1 MYPVTAKWKEETEQ
15 TLRNPS
21 YVRIVFGV
29 TDPDA
34 PGLSTQTDNGHLPYS
49 DVDSVDVGTTAPS
62 TYQTLERNRFIL
74 DGKNPLPPESNP
86 IYQGYAGLTI
96 SGDAG
101 TYTVQPL
108 VKISF
113 GDYVQ
118 FPGLTFQFDDSMGD
132 YPNSFRILA
141 KKDSVSVF
149 DKTYSPDTT
158 YWEMEDQ
165 IPLCNELSFYWL
177 NSNIPHRRARL
188 LSLTYGLVSRLG
200 SDDIASCSSTKE
212 IDLLSSKIPKQEF
225 EFTLIDT
232 QRRYDP
238 ENPSGLWEYL
248 ESRQPVNYQYGY
260 ELLDGSIEWI
270 PWGLSY
276 STGDFDVS
284 KSGIV
289 AEVSVKCAGLADHLT
304 MTYDE
309 GVYSAAGRS
318 LFDLAT
324 DVMKFA
330 GFENTIELDNAL
342 KTIYTHNPLPSSKV
356 NECLQLIANAGRCIM
371 NHSRGGYIQILR
383 ENDSATGFD
392 INFDKMTDTPTT
404 TKIPP
409 LRNLSV
415 EYNSIKVDSVEN
427 ETDRFK
433 RLCALVKQKYGKERI
448 IYVLDEVGQ
457 YVAASEDLIRSMQG
471 TMQILKSQFK
481 GNVWLIATA
490 QQTLTEDNPQAQVNS
505 DKLFKLN
512 DRFPIKVDIEADDI
526 KEIITKRLLGK
537 SPKGKEYLTDLFNRN
552 EASIKLE
559 TRLTNMERS
568 LYMKPLTGEL
578 FANLY
583 PFLPVH
589 IDILLA
595 LLQKLASRSGGSGLR
610 SVIRLIRDLLV
621 DGHLA
626 DCAIGKMA
634 TPDLFYD
641 TLHTYMEKNQDFREI
656 VISAKKA
663 IELYSSNPLAVKACK
678 TIAIMQLLDDFCL
691 SFDNLCSLLFQQ
703 VGHPLNKPEL
713 RALLDEIKDTPGVTL
728 QEIDGRFRF
737 MTNAILTVQDERSRL
752 NATDSEKFKVMKELV
767 LDILSP
773 APSVSIYGS
782 KTINATVELCRGRQN
797 PVLISGGDIK
807 INVRFVD
814 ASDFEKTH
822 NALLTEST
830 KVENK
835 QTMFWLCTL
844 PQDIELLLIDVVRDE
859 TICNNHRHDIN
870 KEIQDYLRAQQADAE
885 KNRQEIT
892 RILRQSQNNS
902 ETICKGSPTSVNG
915 ETYKTQALK
924 KFAEDVYDKYPLA
937 SRSMPTS
944 VVSDLL
950 AYDDATKLP
959 ASLNP
964 FEIVDDNGVIDT
976 SYAAFAEIKDY
987 IASHN
992 DANGGQLA
1000 DSFSRAKYGWSK
1012 DTIRYLVA
1020 LMLKAGMI
1028 VVRSGAQSFKMFTK
1042 NAAEAMKNN
1051 TSFSHLGLSLNTDAH
1066 LSPAEMMEA
1075 MKMLKEL
1082 YNPQGLTPIPA
1093 SIAKA
1098 ALKIATQRRTKVEQL
1113 KETFEKLEM
1122 AGTGTISQAVNYLV
1136 KIIDSEGA
1144 EAPYLFAK
1152 DKACADALRYVN
1164 QVQKAEEQGKMLS
1177 SIKKIEKRL
1186 SDAQRLPQLP
1196 TLEDLKNKLG
1206 EDEQAFNDIMLD
1218 PAALSILPGV
1228 GMMICPDKSME
1239 YEHRESSIKIRYF
1252 I

>member
-1 MYPVTAKWKEETEQ
+1 M
-15 TLRNPS
+15 
-21 YVRIVFGV
+21 
-29 TDPDA
+29 
-34 PGLSTQTDNGHLPYS
+34 
-49 DVDSVDVGTTAPS
+49 
-62 TYQTLERNRFIL
+62 
-74 DGKNPLPPESNP
+74 
-86 IYQGYAGLTI
+86 
-96 SGDAG
+96 
-101 TYTVQPL
+101 
-108 VKISF
+108 
-113 GDYVQ
+113 
-118 FPGLTFQFDDSMGD
+118 
-132 YPNSFRILA
+132 
-141 KKDSVSVF
+141 
-149 DKTYSPDTT
+149 
-158 YWEMEDQ
+158 
-165 IPLCNELSFYWL
+165 
-177 NSNIPHRRARL
+177 
-188 LSLTYGLVSRLG
+188 
-200 SDDIASCSSTKE
+200 
-212 IDLLSSKIPKQEF
+212 
-225 EFTLIDT
+225 
-232 QRRYDP
+232 
-238 ENPSGLWEYL
+238 
-248 ESRQPVNYQYGY
+248 
-260 ELLDGSIEWI
+260 
-270 PWGLSY
+270 
-276 STGDFDVS
+276 
-284 KSGIV
+284 
-289 AEVSVKCAGLADHLT
+289 
-304 MTYDE
+304 
-309 GVYSAAGRS
+309 
-318 LFDLAT
+318 
-324 DVMKFA
+324 
-330 GFENTIELDNAL
+330 
-342 KTIYTHNPLPSSKV
+342 
-356 NECLQLIANAGRCIM
+356 
-371 NHSRGGYIQILR
+371 
-383 ENDSATGFD
+383 
-392 INFDKMTDTPTT
+392 
-404 TKIPP
+404 
-409 LRNLSV
+409 
-415 EYNSIKVDSVEN
+415 
-427 ETDRFK
+427 
-433 RLCALVKQKYGKERI
+433 
-448 IYVLDEVGQ
+448 
-457 YVAASEDLIRSMQG
+457 
-471 TMQILKSQFK
+471 
-481 GNVWLIATA
+481 
-490 QQTLTEDNPQAQVNS
+490 
-505 DKLFKLN
+505 
-512 DRFPIKVDIEADDI
+512 
-526 KEIITKRLLGK
+526 
-537 SPKGKEYLTDLFNRN
+537 
-552 EASIKLE
+552 
-559 TRLTNMERS
+559 
-568 LYMKPLTGEL
+568 
-578 FANLY
+578 
-583 PFLPVH
+583 
-589 IDILLA
+589 
-595 LLQKLASRSGGSGLR
+595 
-610 SVIRLIRDLLV
+610 
-621 DGHLA
+621 
-626 DCAIGKMA
+626 
-634 TPDLFYD
+634 
-641 TLHTYMEKNQDFREI
+641 
-656 VISAKKA
+656 
-663 IELYSSNPLAVKACK
+663 
-678 TIAIMQLLDDFCL
+678 DDFCL

-713 RALLDEIKDTPGVTL
+713 RDLLDEIKDTPGVTL

-797 PVLISGGDIK
+797 PALISGGDIK

-859 TICNNHRHDIN
+859 TICNNHRHDTN
-870 KEIQDYLRAQQADAE
+870 KEIQDYLRAQQADAD

-950 AYDDATKLP
+950 AYDDAAKLP

-964 FEIVDDNGVIDT
+964 FGIVDDNGVIDT

-987 IASHN
+987 IASHS

-1000 DSFSRAKYGWSK
+1000 DYFSRAKYGWSK

-1051 TSFSHLGLSLNTDAH
+1051 TSFGHLGLSLNTDAH

-1113 KETFEKLEM
+1113 KETFEKLAM
-1122 AGTGTISQAVNYLV
+1122 AGTSTISQAVNYLV

-1218 PAALSILPGV
+1218 PDCFNHTSEFADLSSRIDSEIEQACSHFYMEATHYINQKNDEIRATTDFSSLKDEQKQNIEA
-1228 GMMICPDKSME
+1228 MMSRISIQEGNTLDRLQEMCSQFTTFYAPLGIYDSIDRKVKQYVAENVPPVTIPTPTEDDANKPSNDE
-1239 YEHRESSIKIRYF
+1239 NNQTPNEDPTSANEPTVTVEHRQIKRHLTQRSDVQAIIDELTSLLPKIDEGSSIDLSF
-1252 I
+1252 VD

>member
-1 MYPVTAKWKEETEQ
+1 MNTIKELFDSSKDINRRIESVVTFADNSEENLKNEI
-15 TLRNPS
+15 NE
-21 YVRIVFGV
+21 YVV
-29 TDPDA
+29 TDK
-34 PGLSTQTDNGHLPYS
+34 LHDNYEKVIEELESAFRDSSNEVGVWVSGFYGSGKSSFAKYLGYS
-49 DVDSVDVGTTAPS
+49 FQQSLKVDG
-62 TYQTLERNRFIL
+62 
-74 DGKNPLPPESNP
+74 
-86 IYQGYAGLTI
+86 
-96 SGDAG
+96 
-101 TYTVQPL
+101 
-108 VKISF
+108 ISF
-113 GDYVQ
+113 GEK
-118 FPGLTFQFDDSMGD
+118 LM
-132 YPNSFRILA
+132 NRI
-141 KKDSVSVF
+141 
-149 DKTYSPDTT
+149 
-158 YWEMEDQ
+158 E
-165 IPLCNELSFYWL
+165 
-177 NSNIPHRRARL
+177 
-188 LSLTYGLVSRLG
+188 
-200 SDDIASCSSTKE
+200 
-212 IDLLSSKIPKQEF
+212 
-225 EFTLIDT
+225 
-232 QRRYDP
+232 
-238 ENPSGLWEYL
+238 
-248 ESRQPVNYQYGY
+248 
-260 ELLDGSIEWI
+260 
-270 PWGLSY
+270 
-276 STGDFDVS
+276 
-284 KSGIV
+284 
-289 AEVSVKCAGLADHLT
+289 
-304 MTYDE
+304 
-309 GVYSAAGRS
+309 
-318 LFDLAT
+318 
-324 DVMKFA
+324 
-330 GFENTIELDNAL
+330 DNAL
-342 KTIYTHNPLPSSKV
+342 KTLHRAVIQKYDPLVILIDLTTEATAGITSTVSDIMYYETLKLIGIKATDPKLMDFVSILQEEGKYDKFCDMVKTEGKDWEVIQSKK
-356 NECLQLIANAGRCIM
+356 LIANKYAAKFAPV
-371 NHSRGGYIQILR
+371 ILP
-383 ENDSATGFD
+383 EYFS
-392 INFDKMTDTPTT
+392 
-404 TKIPP
+404 
-409 LRNLSV
+409 SSE
-415 EYNSIKVDSVEN
+415 EYNSIKVDSIEN

-433 RLCALVKQKYGKERI
+433 RLCSLVKQKYGKERI

-641 TLHTYMEKNQDFREI
+641 ALHAYMEKNQDFREI

-663 IELYSSNPLAVKACK
+663 IELYSSNPLAVKVCK

-703 VGHPLNKPEL
+703 VTHPLNKPEL

-859 TICNNHRHDIN
+859 TICNNHRHDTN
-870 KEIQDYLRAQQADAE
+870 KEIQDYLRAQQSDAD

-950 AYDDATKLP
+950 AYDDTTKLP

-964 FEIVDDNGVIDT
+964 FEIVDDNGIIDT

-1000 DSFSRAKYGWSK
+1000 DFFSRAKYGWSK

-1051 TSFSHLGLSLNTDAH
+1051 TSFGHLGLSLNTDAH

-1098 ALKIATQRRTKVEQL
+1098 SLKIATQRRTKVEQL

-1122 AGTGTISQAVNYLV
+1122 AGTSTISQAVNYLV

-1152 DKACADALRYVN
+1152 DKACADSLRYVN
-1164 QVQKAEEQGKMLS
+1164 QVQKAEEQGKTLS
-1177 SIKKIEKRL
+1177 SIKRIEKRL
-1186 SDAQRLPQLP
+1186 SDALRLPQLP
-1196 TLEDLKNKLG
+1196 NLEDLKNKLG

-1218 PAALSILPGV
+1218 PDCFNHTSEYADLASRIDNEIEQACTHFYMEATHCINQKNDEIRATADFISLKDEQKQTIEAMMSRISIQEGDTLDRLQEMCSQFTTFYAPLGVYDSIDRKVKQFVADNVPPVTIPTPADDNSKQPGNDNNNPTANDDPTTANEPTTTVERRQIKRHLTQRSDVQAIIDELTSLLPKIDEG
-1228 GMMICPDKSME
+1228 
-1239 YEHRESSIKIRYF
+1239 SSIDLSF
-1252 I
+1252 VD

>member
-1 MYPVTAKWKEETEQ
+1 MNTIKELFDSSKDINRRIESVVTFADNSEENLKNEI
-15 TLRNPS
+15 NE
-21 YVRIVFGV
+21 YVV
-29 TDPDA
+29 TDK
-34 PGLSTQTDNGHLPYS
+34 LHDNYEKVIEELESAFRDSSNEVGVWVSGFYGSGKSSFAKYLGYS
-49 DVDSVDVGTTAPS
+49 FQQSLKVDG
-62 TYQTLERNRFIL
+62 
-74 DGKNPLPPESNP
+74 
-86 IYQGYAGLTI
+86 
-96 SGDAG
+96 
-101 TYTVQPL
+101 
-108 VKISF
+108 ISF
-113 GDYVQ
+113 GEK
-118 FPGLTFQFDDSMGD
+118 LM
-132 YPNSFRILA
+132 NRI
-141 KKDSVSVF
+141 
-149 DKTYSPDTT
+149 
-158 YWEMEDQ
+158 E
-165 IPLCNELSFYWL
+165 
-177 NSNIPHRRARL
+177 
-188 LSLTYGLVSRLG
+188 
-200 SDDIASCSSTKE
+200 
-212 IDLLSSKIPKQEF
+212 
-225 EFTLIDT
+225 
-232 QRRYDP
+232 
-238 ENPSGLWEYL
+238 
-248 ESRQPVNYQYGY
+248 
-260 ELLDGSIEWI
+260 
-270 PWGLSY
+270 
-276 STGDFDVS
+276 
-284 KSGIV
+284 
-289 AEVSVKCAGLADHLT
+289 
-304 MTYDE
+304 
-309 GVYSAAGRS
+309 
-318 LFDLAT
+318 
-324 DVMKFA
+324 
-330 GFENTIELDNAL
+330 DNAL
-342 KTIYTHNPLPSSKV
+342 KTLHRAVIQKYDPLVILIDLTTEATAGITSTVSDIMYYETLKLIGIKATDPKLMDFVSILQEEGKYDQFCDMVKGEGKDWEAIQSKK
-356 NECLQLIANAGRCIM
+356 LIANKYAAKFAPV
-371 NHSRGGYIQILR
+371 ILP
-383 ENDSATGFD
+383 EYFAS
-392 INFDKMTDTPTT
+392 
-404 TKIPP
+404 
-409 LRNLSV
+409 SE

-433 RLCALVKQKYGKERI
+433 RLCALVKQKYGIERI

-859 TICNNHRHDIN
+859 TIC
-870 KEIQDYLRAQQADAE
+870 
-885 KNRQEIT
+885 
-892 RILRQSQNNS
+892 
-902 ETICKGSPTSVNG
+902 KGSPTSVNG

-964 FEIVDDNGVIDT
+964 FKIVDDNGVIDT

-987 IASHN
+987 IASHS

-1000 DSFSRAKYGWSK
+1000 DFFSRAKYGWSK

-1051 TSFSHLGLSLNTDAH
+1051 TSFGHLGLSLNTDAH

-1122 AGTGTISQAVNYLV
+1122 AGTSTISQAVNYLV

-1152 DKACADALRYVN
+1152 DKACVDSLRYVN

-1186 SDAQRLPQLP
+1186 TDAQRLPQLP

-1206 EDEQAFNDIMLD
+1206 EDEQAFNDVMLD
-1218 PAALSILPGV
+1218 PDCFNHTSEYADLSSRIDSEIEQACTHFYIEATDCINQKNNEIRTTADFSSLKDEQKQTIEAMMGRISIQEGSTLDRLQEMCSQFTTFYAPLGVYDSIDRKVKQFVADNVPPVTIPTPTNDGSTEPTDDNTDPTTDDGPTTANEPTTTVERRQIKRHLTQRSDVQAIIDELTSLLPKIDEG
-1228 GMMICPDKSME
+1228 
-1239 YEHRESSIKIRYF
+1239 SSIDLSF
-1252 I
+1252 VD

>member
-1 MYPVTAKWKEETEQ
+1 MIANK
-15 TLRNPS
+15 
-21 YVRIVFGV
+21 
-29 TDPDA
+29 
-34 PGLSTQTDNGHLPYS
+34 
-49 DVDSVDVGTTAPS
+49 
-62 TYQTLERNRFIL
+62 
-74 DGKNPLPPESNP
+74 
-86 IYQGYAGLTI
+86 YA
-96 SGDAG
+96 A
-101 TYTVQPL
+101 
-108 VKISF
+108 
-113 GDYVQ
+113 
-118 FPGLTFQFDDSMGD
+118 
-132 YPNSFRILA
+132 
-141 KKDSVSVF
+141 
-149 DKTYSPDTT
+149 
-158 YWEMEDQ
+158 
-165 IPLCNELSFYWL
+165 
-177 NSNIPHRRARL
+177 
-188 LSLTYGLVSRLG
+188 
-200 SDDIASCSSTKE
+200 
-212 IDLLSSKIPKQEF
+212 
-225 EFTLIDT
+225 
-232 QRRYDP
+232 
-238 ENPSGLWEYL
+238 
-248 ESRQPVNYQYGY
+248 
-260 ELLDGSIEWI
+260 
-270 PWGLSY
+270 
-276 STGDFDVS
+276 
-284 KSGIV
+284 
-289 AEVSVKCAGLADHLT
+289 
-304 MTYDE
+304 
-309 GVYSAAGRS
+309 
-318 LFDLAT
+318 
-324 DVMKFA
+324 KFA
-330 GFENTIELDNAL
+330 PVI
-342 KTIYTHNPLPSSKV
+342 LPEYFASS
-356 NECLQLIANAGRCIM
+356 E
-371 NHSRGGYIQILR
+371 
-383 ENDSATGFD
+383 
-392 INFDKMTDTPTT
+392 
-404 TKIPP
+404 
-409 LRNLSV
+409 

-1218 PAALSILPGV
+1218 PDCFNHTSEYADLSSRIDSEIEQACTHFYIEATDCINKKNNEIRSTADFVSLKEKQKQTIETMMSRISIQEGNTLDRLQEMCSQFTTFYAPLGVYDSIDRKVKQFVADNVPPVTIPTSTDEDSNKSGNDQNSSTSNDDPTTANEPTTTVERRQIKRHLTQRSDVQAIIDELTSLLPKIDEG
-1228 GMMICPDKSME
+1228 
-1239 YEHRESSIKIRYF
+1239 SSIDLSF
-1252 I
+1252 VD

>member
-1 MYPVTAKWKEETEQ
+1 M
-15 TLRNPS
+15 
-21 YVRIVFGV
+21 
-29 TDPDA
+29 
-34 PGLSTQTDNGHLPYS
+34 
-49 DVDSVDVGTTAPS
+49 
-62 TYQTLERNRFIL
+62 
-74 DGKNPLPPESNP
+74 
-86 IYQGYAGLTI
+86 
-96 SGDAG
+96 
-101 TYTVQPL
+101 
-108 VKISF
+108 
-113 GDYVQ
+113 
-118 FPGLTFQFDDSMGD
+118 
-132 YPNSFRILA
+132 
-141 KKDSVSVF
+141 
-149 DKTYSPDTT
+149 
-158 YWEMEDQ
+158 
-165 IPLCNELSFYWL
+165 
-177 NSNIPHRRARL
+177 
-188 LSLTYGLVSRLG
+188 
-200 SDDIASCSSTKE
+200 
-212 IDLLSSKIPKQEF
+212 
-225 EFTLIDT
+225 
-232 QRRYDP
+232 
-238 ENPSGLWEYL
+238 
-248 ESRQPVNYQYGY
+248 
-260 ELLDGSIEWI
+260 
-270 PWGLSY
+270 
-276 STGDFDVS
+276 
-284 KSGIV
+284 
-289 AEVSVKCAGLADHLT
+289 
-304 MTYDE
+304 
-309 GVYSAAGRS
+309 
-318 LFDLAT
+318 
-324 DVMKFA
+324 
-330 GFENTIELDNAL
+330 
-342 KTIYTHNPLPSSKV
+342 
-356 NECLQLIANAGRCIM
+356 
-371 NHSRGGYIQILR
+371 
-383 ENDSATGFD
+383 
-392 INFDKMTDTPTT
+392 
-404 TKIPP
+404 
-409 LRNLSV
+409 
-415 EYNSIKVDSVEN
+415 
-427 ETDRFK
+427 
-433 RLCALVKQKYGKERI
+433 
-448 IYVLDEVGQ
+448 
-457 YVAASEDLIRSMQG
+457 
-471 TMQILKSQFK
+471 
-481 GNVWLIATA
+481 
-490 QQTLTEDNPQAQVNS
+490 
-505 DKLFKLN
+505 
-512 DRFPIKVDIEADDI
+512 
-526 KEIITKRLLGK
+526 
-537 SPKGKEYLTDLFNRN
+537 TDLFNRN

-578 FANLY
+578 FTNLY

-634 TPDLFYD
+634 TPELFYD
-641 TLHTYMEKNQDFREI
+641 ALHTYMEKNQDFREI

-713 RALLDEIKDTPGVTL
+713 RDLLDEIKDTPGVTL

-859 TICNNHRHDIN
+859 TICNNHRHDTN
-870 KEIQDYLRAQQADAE
+870 KEIQDYLRAQQADADN
-885 KNRQEIT
+885 NRQEIS

-950 AYDDATKLP
+950 AYDDAAKLP

-964 FEIVDDNGVIDT
+964 FGIVDDNGVIDT

-987 IASHN
+987 IASHS

-1000 DSFSRAKYGWSK
+1000 DYFSRAKYGWSK

-1051 TSFSHLGLSLNTDAH
+1051 TSFGHLGLSLNTDAH

-1093 SIAKA
+1093 SIAKT

-1113 KETFEKLEM
+1113 KDTFEKLAM
-1122 AGTGTISQAVNYLV
+1122 AGTSTISQAVNYLV

-1177 SIKKIEKRL
+1177 FIKKIEKRL

-1218 PAALSILPGV
+1218 PDCFNHTSEYADLSSRIDSEIEQACTHFYMEATHCINQKNDEIRATTDFSSLKDEQKQTIEALMSRISIQEGNTLDCLHEMCSQFTTFYAPLGIYDSIDRKVKQYVADNVPPVTIPTPTENDPNKPSNDENNQTPNEDQTSANEPTVTVERRQIKRHLTQRSDVQAIIDELTSLLPKIDEG
-1228 GMMICPDKSME
+1228 
-1239 YEHRESSIKIRYF
+1239 SSIDLSF
-1252 I
+1252 VD

>member
-1 MYPVTAKWKEETEQ
+1 MNTIKELFDSSKDINRRIESVVTFADNSEENLKNEI
-15 TLRNPS
+15 NE
-21 YVRIVFGV
+21 YVV
-29 TDPDA
+29 TDK
-34 PGLSTQTDNGHLPYS
+34 LHDNYEKVIEELESAFRDSSNEVGVWVSGFYGSGKSSFAKYLGYS
-49 DVDSVDVGTTAPS
+49 FQQSLKVDG
-62 TYQTLERNRFIL
+62 
-74 DGKNPLPPESNP
+74 
-86 IYQGYAGLTI
+86 
-96 SGDAG
+96 
-101 TYTVQPL
+101 
-108 VKISF
+108 ISF
-113 GDYVQ
+113 GEK
-118 FPGLTFQFDDSMGD
+118 LM
-132 YPNSFRILA
+132 NRI
-141 KKDSVSVF
+141 
-149 DKTYSPDTT
+149 
-158 YWEMEDQ
+158 E
-165 IPLCNELSFYWL
+165 
-177 NSNIPHRRARL
+177 
-188 LSLTYGLVSRLG
+188 
-200 SDDIASCSSTKE
+200 
-212 IDLLSSKIPKQEF
+212 
-225 EFTLIDT
+225 
-232 QRRYDP
+232 
-238 ENPSGLWEYL
+238 
-248 ESRQPVNYQYGY
+248 
-260 ELLDGSIEWI
+260 
-270 PWGLSY
+270 
-276 STGDFDVS
+276 
-284 KSGIV
+284 
-289 AEVSVKCAGLADHLT
+289 
-304 MTYDE
+304 
-309 GVYSAAGRS
+309 
-318 LFDLAT
+318 
-324 DVMKFA
+324 
-330 GFENTIELDNAL
+330 DNAL
-342 KTIYTHNPLPSSKV
+342 KTLHRAVIQKYDPLVILIDLTTEATAGITSTVSDIMYYETLKLIGIKATDPKLMDFVSILQEEGKYDQFCDMVKGEGKDWEAIQSKK
-356 NECLQLIANAGRCIM
+356 LIANKYAAKFAPV
-371 NHSRGGYIQILR
+371 ILP
-383 ENDSATGFD
+383 EYFAS
-392 INFDKMTDTPTT
+392 
-404 TKIPP
+404 
-409 LRNLSV
+409 SE

-433 RLCALVKQKYGKERI
+433 RLCALVKQKYGIERI

-859 TICNNHRHDIN
+859 TICNNHRHDTN

-959 ASLNP
+959 TSLNP
-964 FEIVDDNGVIDT
+964 FKIVDDNGVIDT

-987 IASHN
+987 IASHS

-1000 DSFSRAKYGWSK
+1000 DFFSRAKYGWSK

-1051 TSFSHLGLSLNTDAH
+1051 TSFGHLGLSLNTDAH

-1122 AGTGTISQAVNYLV
+1122 AGTSTISQAVNYLV

-1152 DKACADALRYVN
+1152 DKACVDSLRYVN

-1186 SDAQRLPQLP
+1186 TDAQRLPQLP

-1206 EDEQAFNDIMLD
+1206 EDEQAFNDVMLD
-1218 PAALSILPGV
+1218 PDCFNHTSEYADLSSRIDSEIEQACTHFYIEATDCINQKNNEIRTTADFSSLKDEQKQTIEAMMGRISIQEGSTLDRLQEMCSQFTTFYAPLGVYDSIDRKVKQFVADNVPPVTIPTPTNDGSTEPTDDNTDPTTDDGPTTANEPTTTVERRQIKRHLTQRSDVQAIIDELTSLLPKIDEG
-1228 GMMICPDKSME
+1228 
-1239 YEHRESSIKIRYF
+1239 SSIDLSF
-1252 I
+1252 VD